1 MTEAAPDANAG
12 PDPTGEPGPSDGR
25 QLSAPDTSPT
35 PAPQPS
41 ALPDPLDPPGAPGGS
56 GDSGRIRAGG
66 WRGRTVS
73 LALVVLVAVFLGVAL
88 VRNWQAVRSDLQ
100 ALSWVDLLAS
110 GVAGA
115 LAVTCSGMGWRVVL
129 GGLGERVPV
138 HPALTIFFAG
148 QLGKYVPG
156 SVWTAA
162 IQADLGRRRNIARS
176 TMLVSYV
183 VALMIAV
190 ATGGLVGLLVLLGS
204 GAPRATVLWM
214 LLLAGV
220 VGAALVRPQW
230 VNRGL
235 AWAFARAGRIPP
247 PVELPGR
254 ALAASVAWLIA
265 CWVLFGLHAW
275 LLARPLGADAS
286 DLAPTIGAFA
296 LAFVAGLLVVP
307 LPAGAGVREGVLVA
321 TLAGS
326 IGAPA
331 ALTVSLVS
339 RLVLLAVDLVMAGLF
354 GVGGAAR
361 AVRSRG
367 RGSSTD

>member
-1 MTEAAPDANAG
+1 M
-12 PDPTGEPGPSDGR
+12 
-25 QLSAPDTSPT
+25 
-35 PAPQPS
+35 
-41 ALPDPLDPPGAPGGS
+41 PGGS
-56 GDSGRIRAGG
+56 AAAAGAGG
-66 WRGRTVS
+66 PCRWCWSCWWRSSSGWRC
-73 LALVVLVAVFLGVAL
+73 

-110 GVAGA
+110 GIAGA

-129 GGLGERVPV
+129 SGLGERVPV

-162 IQADLGRRRNIARS
+162 IQADLGRRRAIARS

-190 ATGGLVGLLVLLGS
+190 ATGGLVGLLVLFGA
-204 GAPRATVLWM
+204 GAPRAMALWM
-214 LLLAGV
+214 LLLAAL
-220 VGAALVRPQW
+220 VGAALLRPGW
-230 VNRGL
+230 MNRGL
-235 AWAFARAGRIPP
+235 AWAFTRAGRTPP

-254 ALAASVAWLIA
+254 ALGASVAWLIA
-265 CWVLFGLHAW
+265 CWGFFGLHAW
-275 LLARPLGADAS
+275 LLARPLGAGVA
-286 DLAPTIGAFA
+286 DLAPTVGAFA

-339 RLVLLAVDLVMAGLF
+339 RLVLLGVDLVMAALF

-361 AVRSRG
+361 AVRSRTG
-367 RGSSTD
+367 RPPTD

>member
-1 MTEAAPDANAG
+1 MTHPDPEPLAGSDPTRPPQDLPDVAAPPA
-12 PDPTGEPGPSDGR
+12 
-25 QLSAPDTSPT
+25 AP
-35 PAPQPS
+35 
-41 ALPDPLDPPGAPGGS
+41 
-56 GDSGRIRAGG
+56 GDSGQLGGFRAGG

-73 LALVVLVAVFLGVAL
+73 LVLVILVVVFLGVAL

-100 ALSWVDLLAS
+100 DLSWVDLLAS
-110 GVAGA
+110 GIAGA
-115 LAVTCSGMGWRVVL
+115 LAVTCSGMGWRVIL

-162 IQADLGRRRNIARS
+162 IQADLGRRRTIARS

-183 VALMIAV
+183 IALMIAV
-190 ATGGLVGLLVLLGS
+190 ATGGLVGLLILFGA
-204 GAPRATVLWM
+204 GAPRAMALWM
-214 LLLAGV
+214 LLLAAAVGV
-220 VGAALVRPQW
+220 ALLRPAW
-230 VNRGL
+230 MNHGL
-235 AWAFARAGRIPP
+235 AWAFARAGRTPP
-247 PVELPGR
+247 MVELPGR

-265 CWVLFGLHAW
+265 CWGFFGLHAW
-275 LLARPLGADAS
+275 LLARPLGAGAA

-339 RLVLLAVDLVMAGLF
+339 RLVLLGVDLVMAGLF

-361 AVRSRG
+361 AVRSRTE
-367 RGSSTD
+367 RSSTD

>member
-1 MTEAAPDANAG
+1 
-12 PDPTGEPGPSDGR
+12 
-25 QLSAPDTSPT
+25 
-35 PAPQPS
+35 
-41 ALPDPLDPPGAPGGS
+41 
-56 GDSGRIRAGG
+56 
-66 WRGRTVS
+66 VS
-73 LALVVLVAVFLGVAL
+73 LVLVVLVAVFLGVAL

-129 GGLGERVPV
+129 GGLGQTVPV

-162 IQADLGRRRNIARS
+162 IQADLGRRRDIARS

-190 ATGGLVGLLVLLGS
+190 ATGGLVGLLVLLGA

-220 VGAALVRPQW
+220 VGAALVRPRW
-230 VNRGL
+230 MNRGL
-235 AWAFARAGRIPP
+235 AWAFTRAGRIPP
-247 PVELPGR
+247 PVEIPGR

-265 CWVLFGLHAW
+265 CWVLFGVHAW
-275 LLARPLGADAS
+275 LLARPLGAGAS

-339 RLVLLAVDLVMAGLF
+339 RLVLLGVDLVMAGLF
-354 GVGGAAR
+354 GVGRAAR
-361 AVRSRG
+361 AVRSRRG
-367 RGSSTD
+367 RPPTD

>member
-1 MTEAAPDANAG
+1 M
-12 PDPTGEPGPSDGR
+12 GR
-25 QLSAPDTSPT
+25 LRS
-35 PAPQPS
+35 
-41 ALPDPLDPPGAPGGS
+41 
-56 GDSGRIRAGG
+56 GG
-66 WRGRTVS
+66 WRGRVVS
-73 LALVVLVAVFLGVAL
+73 LTLVGLVAAFLVVAL
-88 VRNWQAVRSDLQ
+88 VRNWHAVRSDLQ
-100 ALSWVDLLAS
+100 ALSWIDLLAS
-110 GVAGA
+110 GIAGA

-129 GGLGERVPV
+129 SGLGEHVPI

-162 IQADLGRRRNIARS
+162 IQADLGARRSIARS

-190 ATGGLVGLLVLLGS
+190 ATGGLAGLLVLFGA
-204 GAPRATVLWM
+204 GAPRATALWM
-214 LLLAGV
+214 LLVAGI
-220 VGAALVRPQW
+220 VGAALLRPALM
-230 VNRGL
+230 NRCL
-235 AWAFARAGRIPP
+235 VWAFERAGRTPP
-247 PVELPGR
+247 PVALPGR

-265 CWVLFGLHAW
+265 CWALFGVHAW
-275 LLARPLGADAS
+275 LLARPLGAGAA

-307 LPAGAGVREGVLVA
+307 LPAGAGVREGVLAA

-339 RLVLLAVDLVMAGLF
+339 RLVLLGVDLVMAGLS

-361 AVRSRG
+361 SARSRTE
-367 RGSSTD
+367 RSSTD

>member
-1 MTEAAPDANAG
+1 MTDPAPD
-12 PDPTGEPGPSDGR
+12 
-25 QLSAPDTSPT
+25 
-35 PAPQPS
+35 PAFR
-41 ALPDPLDPPGAPGGS
+41 GVGGL
-56 GDSGRIRAGG
+56 R
-66 WRGRTVS
+66 RGVS

-110 GVAGA
+110 GIAGA

-129 GGLGERVPV
+129 TGLGERVAV
-138 HPALTIFFAG
+138 HPALTVFFAG

-162 IQADLGRRRNIARS
+162 IQAELGRRRNIAGS
-176 TMLVSYV
+176 TMLVSYL

-190 ATGGLVGLLVLLGS
+190 ATGGLVGLLALLVTEGS
-204 GAPRATVLWM
+204 RATALWM
-214 LLLAGV
+214 LLVAAVL
-220 VGAALVRPQW
+220 GAALMRPAW
-230 VNRGL
+230 LNAGL
-235 AWAFARAGRIPP
+235 AWAFAHAGRTPP
-247 PVELPGR
+247 PVALPGR

-275 LLARPLGADAS
+275 LLARPLGAGAA
-286 DLAPTIGAFA
+286 DLVPTVGAFA

-321 TLAGS
+321 TLAGA

-339 RLVLLAVDLVMAGLF
+339 RLVLLGVDLVMAGLF
-354 GVGGAAR
+354 GVAGAAR
-361 AVRSRG
+361 TVRAREQRPSH
-367 RGSSTD
+367 D